1 MIVLDV
7 RAGDRIEIPSNK
19 VDQPAR
25 HGRVRDVVRPDPLTI
40 EVEWDDGHV
49 STLRPQG
56 GTLRVL
62 ERREG

>member
-1 MIVLDV
+1 MIGLDV
-7 RAGDRIEIPSNK
+7 RVGDRIEIPSNK

-25 HGRVRDVVRPDPLTI
+25 HGRVQRVVRTDPLTI

-49 STLRPQG
+49 SSLRPQG

-62 ERREG
+62 ERHDR